1 MGIPY
6 LAWNIYTQIQT
17 LSSMS
22 GKNPNFTRGL
32 VANLT
37 VATGAKAKNILIFL
51 ASCGKVEK
59 AIKAV
64 NNIRTINKNKSQ
76 RHKLDKNFTW

>member
-1 MGIPY
+1 
-6 LAWNIYTQIQT
+6 
-17 LSSMS
+17 MS
-22 GKNPNFTRGL
+22 GNNPNFTRGL

-59 AIKAV
+59 ATKAV
-64 NNIRTINKNKSQ
+64 NNIRTINKPHW
-76 RHKLDKNFTW
+76 HKLDKNFTWQKFYKKSMIKCAKAFLD

>member
-1 MGIPY
+1 
-6 LAWNIYTQIQT
+6 
-17 LSSMS
+17 MS
-22 GKNPNFTRGL
+22 GNSPNFTRGL

-64 NNIRTINKNKSQ
+64 NNIRTIN
-76 RHKLDKNFTW
+76 RPH